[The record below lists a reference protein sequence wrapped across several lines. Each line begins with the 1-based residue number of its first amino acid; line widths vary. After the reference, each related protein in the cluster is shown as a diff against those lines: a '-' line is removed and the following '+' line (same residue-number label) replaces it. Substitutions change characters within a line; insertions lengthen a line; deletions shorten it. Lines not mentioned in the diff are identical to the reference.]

1 MNILIIGG
9 TGVISTAVTKEAL
22 SRGYSIT
29 MINRGNNLK
38 VIPKGNVKVII
49 SDKRNYKYLEKE
61 LENTVFDAVVD
72 FIIYD
77 KASLIEGFRFYS
89 KFAKQYVFISSCG
102 VYDKRIQGILDENSP
117 KVLDGWNYSKN
128 KWECEVELCKLAK
141 ENNINYTIVR
151 PAITYDNTRIPYGI
165 MPPYG
170 YHWTLISRILN
181 HKPIITWK
189 NGEVYYNMMRVEDF
203 AVGFVGLLGNSK
215 AYNEAF
221 NICGDETTTYAQ
233 VLNVLS
239 DIIGEKIITID
250 IPTNFYGNE
259 LGAKKGELIGRSYC
273 SNNSNKK
280 IKQLV
285 PDFRQNISLHDGL
298 EMTYRSYLNNNY
310 QRGID
315 WEYDADTDR
324 IVKKWCK
331 SNKYDATQYNLRFID
346 YLGNAK
352 FSDKIKYYMTFHK
365 TRFDILVMNKCMSI
379 RKRIIYKMKSL
390 F

>member
-141 ENNINYTIVR
+141 ENNI
-151 PAITYDNTRIPYGI
+151 P
-165 MPPYG
+165 
-170 YHWTLISRILN
+170 
-181 HKPIITWK
+181 
-189 NGEVYYNMMRVEDF
+189 
-203 AVGFVGLLGNSK
+203 
-215 AYNEAF
+215 
-221 NICGDETTTYAQ
+221 
-233 VLNVLS
+233 VLNVR
-239 DIIGEKIITID
+239 ETI
-250 IPTNFYGNE
+250 PNHT
-259 LGAKKGELIGRSYC
+259 
-273 SNNSNKK
+273 
-280 IKQLV
+280 
-285 PDFRQNISLHDGL
+285 
-298 EMTYRSYLNNNY
+298 TYLAWMKENY
-310 QRGID
+310 QD
-315 WEYDADTDR
+315 
-324 IVKKWCK
+324 
-331 SNKYDATQYNLRFID
+331 L
-346 YLGNAK
+346 AK
-352 FSDKIKYYMTFHK
+352 IEK
-365 TRFDILVMNKCMSI
+365 
-379 RKRIIYKMKSL
+379 
-390 F
+390 

>member
-29 MINRGNNLK
+29 MINRGHNLK
-38 VIPKGNVKVII
+38 VIPKGDVKVII
-49 SDKRNYKYLEKE
+49 SDKKNYKYLEKK
-61 LENTVFDAVVD
+61 LGNIVFDAVVD

-77 KASLIEGFRFYS
+77 KINLIESFNFYS
-89 KFAKQYVFISSCG
+89 KYAKQYIFISSCG
-102 VYDKRIQGILDENSP
+102 VYDKRVKGILNENSP
-117 KVLDGWNYSKN
+117 KVLEGWGYSKN

-141 ENNINYTIVR
+141 KKNINYTIVR

-170 YHWTLISRILN
+170 YHWTLISRILH
-181 HKPIITWK
+181 HKPIITWN

-203 AVGFVGLLGNSK
+203 AVGFVGLFGNIK

-221 NICGDETTTYAQ
+221 NICGDETITYAQ
-233 VLNVLS
+233 VLNILS
-239 DIIGEKIITID
+239 NIIGERIITID
-250 IPTNFYGNE
+250 IPTIFYGKE
-259 LGAKKGELIGRSYC
+259 LGTKQGELIGRSYC

-280 IKQLV
+280 IKHVV
-285 PDFRQNISLHDGL
+285 PDFKQNISIRDGL
-298 EMTYRSYLNNNY
+298 KMTYQSYIDNNY

-324 IVKKWCK
+324 IIKKWCK
-331 SNKYDATQYNLRFID
+331 VNKFDTSQYNLKFID
-346 YLGNAK
+346 YLGNAE

-365 TRFDILVMNKCMSI
+365 KRFDMLIINKCISI
-379 RKRIIYKMKSL
+379 KKRIINKVNSL